1 MSFKSMSGQRVGGDP
16 EEGTLKQTGAKAVRV
31 MDNEAFIEIKESPV
45 MAVAMATGGWV
56 IKVLIDFV
64 VMGVLISGFLFL
76 ERQPT
81 LSQTFGL
88 TDLRL
93 RVQAMPDAAYWSYR
107 KWVNTKAENY
117 SPIDT
122 RYGYVKDFIDGQV
135 RVHEYSKQGRVEK
148 SYPLASIEIYDRQH
162 RAMRQCIRERTGAE
176 TRFDIY
182 INQQGKEHAVVWT
195 NSGPW
200 NVQFISQGYAYP
212 SPNPPTNVVDAAFAE
227 YYWNLVKGKNLDAVE
242 IINKH

>member
-1 MSFKSMSGQRVGGDP
+1 MSSQRVGGDP
-16 EEGTLKQTGAKAVRV
+16 EEDTLKQTQAQAVRV
-31 MDNEAFIEIKESPV
+31 MDDEEFIELKESPV

-56 IKVLIDFV
+56 LKVLIAFV

-93 RVQAMPDAAYWSYR
+93 RVQAMPDAVYWSYR

-122 RYGYVKDFIDGQV
+122 RFGYARDFVGGQLL
-135 RVHEYSKQGRVEK
+135 VHEYSSKGRVEK
-148 SYPLASIEIYDRQH
+148 RYPLASIEIYDNQHAAIRQW
-162 RAMRQCIRERTGAE
+162 IRERRGAE

-182 INQQGKEHAVVWT
+182 INKNGLEHVVVWT
-195 NSGPW
+195 GSGPW
-200 NVQFISQGYAYP
+200 NVQFISQGFAYP

-227 YYWNLVKGKNLDAVE
+227 YYSNRVKGKTLDAVE
-242 IINKH
+242 IINKP